1 MNSLESMALDAAVL
15 MLRRCQL
22 VARPS
27 LDQQMHLRYLRYV
40 PITAHVVVVSSTF
53 GADRSLQ

>member
-1 MNSLESMALDAAVL
+1 MNSLESMALNAAVL

-27 LDQQMHLRYLRYV
+27 LDQQMYLRYLRYV
-40 PITAHVVVVSSTF
+40 PITAHVAAVSSTF
-53 GADRSLQ
+53 GADCSLQ